1 VKHGQGA
8 ANMKFEFF
16 SIPACSP
23 EQGQEELNSFCSSHR
38 IASIEKQ
45 FVANG
50 EQSYWAVCVSY
61 LDSQRKI
68 TAPGKSKV
76 DYREVLEEREF
87 AVFAKLRSLRKT
99 LAEKEGVPAYAL
111 FTNEQLADMVRG
123 RITSLSG
130 LTAISGVGK
139 ARVDKYGKEF
149 LEILQKEFT
158 VNNSPEQK
166 REINE
171 TSQS

>member
-23 EQGQEELNSFCSSHR
+23 EQGQEELNSFCGSHR

-45 FVANG
+45 FVVNG
-50 EQSYWAVCVSY
+50 EQSYWAICVSY
-61 LDSQRKI
+61 LDTAKKI
-68 TAPGKSKV
+68 TSSGKSKV
-76 DYREVLEEREF
+76 DYREVLEERDF

-111 FTNEQLADMVRG
+111 FTNEQLADMVRD
-123 RITSLSG
+123 RVNSLSG
-130 LTAISGVGK
+130 MSSISGVGK
-139 ARVDKYGKEF
+139 SRIDKYGKEF
-149 LEILQKEFT
+149 LEILQKEFAE
-158 VNNSPEQK
+158 NNSSEPK
-166 REINE
+166 SEINE

>member
-1 VKHGQGA
+1 
-8 ANMKFEFF
+8 MKFEFF

-23 EQGQEELNSFCSSHR
+23 EQGQQELNSFCSSHR

-50 EQSYWAVCVSY
+50 EQSYWAICVSY
-61 LDSQRKI
+61 LDSQKKI
-68 TAPGKSKV
+68 TAPGKNKV
-76 DYREVLEEREF
+76 DYREVLEERDF

-99 LAEKEGVPAYAL
+99 MAEKEGVPAYAL

-123 RITSLSG
+123 RIKSLSG
-130 LTAISGVGK
+130 MSAIAGVGK
-139 ARVDKYGKEF
+139 SRIDKYGKEF
-149 LEILQKEFT
+149 LEILQKEFSE
-158 VNNSPEQK
+158 NESPSQK
-166 REINE
+166 REVNE